1 MATLI
6 NPTIK
11 PKLHNLEFCKTNHD
25 WHLRI
30 FLHTIRIKSNFFF
43 SIFSLFFKNSQTFGT
58 WSHWQRI
65 RPDSWT
71 LRGNVFQA
79 RNYCGLW
86 WHSISLGP
94 NARIGLYSSWDQKG
108 LIAWQFILGQLLLR
122 QSILKNWCKNSNFDL
137 FWPNKFQ
144 F

>member
-1 MATLI
+1 MWKNEKFTLI
-6 NPTIK
+6 FF
-11 PKLHNLEFCKTNHD
+11 LQNLCETNAFVAVSCFHKKFLLLA
-25 WHLRI
+25 HCVI
-30 FLHTIRIKSNFFF
+30 FT
-43 SIFSLFFKNSQTFGT
+43 LFFENSQTFGT